1 MTAQPRLNLVF
12 ARAMGLAW
20 PLQVAVVA
28 GWIAVPH
35 PAGSHPLALAVITLA
50 ALPLYLPLLVMRRP
64 KLTRT
69 GTNIAM
75 VFGVAQ
81 MCAMVWAGG
90 GLASGFELMP
100 LWFVPVT
107 VCLVPTVDVIV
118 EMLLVIAGAGVG
130 AVLANHSG
138 LSFTESSMWGFSLMA
153 IATLLITSGA
163 TGYVHSE
170 LQAVSERF
178 RRRSV
183 QDPLTG
189 LSNRAALSSFI
200 SETVADRSPGTAFV
214 IDIDGFKLINDSL
227 GHHAGDVLLSLLADR
242 LRSHARSGDLL
253 ARAGGDE
260 FVLIAR
266 GVDDSQEALILGERL
281 LEVCAQPFVLDG
293 MEAHLSVTVGAAPL
307 GDPATVEESLRNADL
322 ALYAAKSERR
332 GTARLFEA
340 AMREQAVSRVSTEH
354 HLRRA
359 MERGELR
366 LVYQPI
372 VSLDTCSTTC
382 LEALVRW
389 RSPELGD
396 VSPVD
401 FIPVAERTGLI
412 LPIGRFVLAEAIGRI
427 GEWRGRGHDVRISVN
442 LSAGQ
447 LADERLPEFIV
458 KLLDRHRVPANALWL
473 ELTESS
479 LMEHAGEQPLA
490 LLDHL
495 RATGVQLA
503 LDDFGT
509 GYSSLSRLSSLRLSA
524 VKVDRSF
531 VHRMLADATAEAVVS
546 AVVRM
551 SEAMGIDVV
560 AEGVERPEQVAR
572 LAELGCGYGQGFLF
586 ARPLEAEAVEPLLDG
601 SSSRASIAA

>member
-1 MTAQPRLNLVF
+1 
-12 ARAMGLAW
+12 MGLAW

-28 GWIAVPH
+28 AWIAAPH
-35 PAGSHPLALAVITLA
+35 PPGSHPLALGLITLA

-64 KLTRT
+64 NLTRI

-75 VFGVAQ
+75 VFGVGQ

-100 LWFVPVT
+100 LWFVPLT
-107 VCLVPTVDVIV
+107 VCLVPAADVII
-118 EMLLVIAGAGVG
+118 EMLVVIAGAALG
-130 AVLANHSG
+130 AVLANHPG
-138 LSFTESSMWGFSLMA
+138 LTFTETSMWGFSLMA

-189 LSNRAALSSFI
+189 LANRAALSSF
-200 SETVADRSPGTAFV
+200 SSATVADGRPGTAYV

-227 GHHAGDVLLSLLADR
+227 GHHAGDVLLTLLADR

-266 GVDDSQEALILGERL
+266 GVDDAPQALALGGRL
-281 LEVCAQPFVLDG
+281 FDVCAEPFALDG
-293 MEAHLSVTVGAAPL
+293 TEAHLSVTVGAALL
-307 GDPATVEESLRNADL
+307 GDAPTVEESLRDADL

-332 GTARLFEA
+332 GTARLFEP
-340 AMREQAVSRVSTEH
+340 AM
-354 HLRRA
+354 
-359 MERGELR
+359 
-366 LVYQPI
+366 
-372 VSLDTCSTTC
+372 
-382 LEALVRW
+382 
-389 RSPELGD
+389 
-396 VSPVD
+396 
-401 FIPVAERTGLI
+401 
-412 LPIGRFVLAEAIGRI
+412 
-427 GEWRGRGHDVRISVN
+427 
-442 LSAGQ
+442 
-447 LADERLPEFIV
+447 
-458 KLLDRHRVPANALWL
+458 HRQ
-473 ELTESS
+473 
-479 LMEHAGEQPLA
+479 HAGEHPLA
-490 LLDHL
+490 LLDRL
-495 RATGVQLA
+495 RATGVGLE

-509 GYSSLSRLSSLRLSA
+509 GYSSLSRLSRLRLSA

-531 VHRMLADATAEAVVS
+531 VHRMLSDATADAAVS

-560 AEGVERPEQVAR
+560 AEGVERSEQVTR
-572 LAELGCGYGQGFLF
+572 LAELGCRYGQGFLF
-586 ARPLEAEAVEPLLDG
+586 ARPLEADAVEPLLD
-601 SSSRASIAA
+601 SSSIQASLAA

>member
-1 MTAQPRLNLVF
+1 
-12 ARAMGLAW
+12 
-20 PLQVAVVA
+20 LQVVVVA
-28 GWIAVPH
+28 GWIAAPH
-35 PAGSHPLALAVITLA
+35 PPGSHPLALALITLA

-64 KLTRT
+64 QLTRT
-69 GTNIAM
+69 GANISM

-81 MCAMVWAGG
+81 MCMMVWAGG

-107 VCLVPTVDVIV
+107 VCLVPTADVIV
-118 EMLLVIAGAGVG
+118 EMLVVVAGAALG
-130 AVLANHSG
+130 AVLANHPG
-138 LSFTESSMWGFSLMA
+138 LTFTQSSMWGFGLMA

-183 QDPLTG
+183 EDPLTG
-189 LSNRAALSSFI
+189 LANRAALSSFI
-200 SETVADRSPGTAFV
+200 SETVADSRSGTAYV

-227 GHHAGDVLLSLLADR
+227 GHHTGDVLLTLLADR

-266 GVDDSQEALILGERL
+266 GVENSQQALALGERL
-281 LEVCAQPFVLDG
+281 LAVCAEPFALDG
-293 MEAHLSVTVGAAPL
+293 LEAHLSVTVGAALL
-307 GDPATVEESLRNADL
+307 GDAPTVEESLRDADL
-322 ALYAAKSERR
+322 ALYAAKSDRR
-332 GTARLFEA
+332 GTARLFEP
-340 AMREQAVSRVSTEH
+340 AMRELALSRVSTEH

-359 MERGELR
+359 IERRELR

-372 VSLDTCSTTC
+372 VSLDTTSVTC
-382 LEALVRW
+382 LEALLRW

-396 VSPVD
+396 VSPGD

-412 LPIGRFVLAEAIGRI
+412 LPIGRFVLAEAIGAI
-427 GEWRGRGHDVRISVN
+427 AQWRAQGHDVRISVN

-447 LADERLPEFIV
+447 LADGQLPEFIAE
-458 KLLDRHRVPANALWL
+458 LLDRHRLPADALWL
-473 ELTESS
+473 ELTEST

-490 LLDHL
+490 LLDRL
-495 RATGVQLA
+495 RALGAQLA

-531 VHRMLADATAEAVVS
+531 VHRMLTDATADAVVS

-551 SEAMGIDVV
+551 SEGMDIDVV
-560 AEGVERPEQVAR
+560 AEGVETPEQVAR
-572 LAELGCGYGQGFLF
+572 LADLGCGFGQGFLF
-586 ARPLEAEAVEPLLDG
+586 ARPLEADAVEPLLDSG
-601 SSSRASIAA
+601 PTQALLAA